1 MLRVVPAL
9 LIAVALAAP
18 GAEPTA
24 PATADG
30 ASPEARARA
39 ERRARLPPSIGWVDV
54 PGGLVTMGRDH
65 ARSPADRP
73 RHVVRVS
80 GFRIMDVL
88 VTHEAF
94 AGFVADSGH
103 WTSAE
108 RLGYAMAFVEG
119 DADWVWRRV
128 PGLSWRRPLPEAAA
142 YTPGPD
148 DPVTQVSWRD
158 AEAFCRWFGWRLPT
172 EAEWERAMRGHDRP
186 GRYPWGDDE
195 APGGRPRFNH
205 WEGETHR
212 DDPARDGYVY
222 VSPVR
227 AYPPNDLGVHDPV
240 GNLWQWVD
248 DWWAPDTFARRAA
261 TGTITVDPRGPAE
274 GQQKLARGGSWWCSR
289 RTCAGFGLYGRGKT
303 SPDAPFPNNGFR
315 CVDAPR
321 QAR

>member
-9 LIAVALAAP
+9 LSPLGLALALSIAGAAHAAGDGAVAGDEFAP
-18 GAEPTA
+18 
-24 PATADG
+24 
-30 ASPEARARA
+30 
-39 ERRARLPPSIGWVDV
+39 RRAALPASFRWVQV
-54 PGGLVTMGRDH
+54 PGGEVTMGRDH
-65 ARSPADRP
+65 ARNPADRP

-88 VTHEAF
+88 VTHATF
-94 AGFVADSGH
+94 AAFVAASGH
-103 WTSAE
+103 RTSAE

-128 PGLSWRRPLPEAAA
+128 PGLSWRRPLPEDAG
-142 YTPGPD
+142 YLPRPD

-158 AEAFCRWFGWRLPT
+158 ADTFCRWFGWRLPT

-186 GRYPWGDDE
+186 GRYPWGDEE
-195 APGGRPRFNH
+195 APGGRARFNH

-212 DDPARDGYVY
+212 ADPARDGYTY
-222 VSPVR
+222 LSPVR
-227 AYPPNDLGVHDPV
+227 AYPPNALGVHDPV

-248 DWWAPDTFARRAA
+248 DWWAADTFAQRAA
-261 TGTITVDPRGPAE
+261 TGTIAVDPRGPAE
-274 GQQKLARGGSWWCSR
+274 GHQKLARGGSWWCSQ

-303 SPDAPFPNNGFR
+303 SPEAPFPNNGFR

-321 QAR
+321 APR